1 MNNLYTS
8 KKSIEYS
15 NEGKLEEQMHMFLN
29 NEGNNPDLSK
39 GLKIEKT
46 YYFEPVKMPLLL
58 FSRCC
63 GPEEGLKY
71 KIDETIVLKL

>member
-1 MNNLYTS
+1 
-8 KKSIEYS
+8 
-15 NEGKLEEQMHMFLN
+15 MFLN

-39 GLKIEKT
+39 GLKIKKT
-46 YYFEPVKMPLLL
+46 YFFEPVKMPLLL